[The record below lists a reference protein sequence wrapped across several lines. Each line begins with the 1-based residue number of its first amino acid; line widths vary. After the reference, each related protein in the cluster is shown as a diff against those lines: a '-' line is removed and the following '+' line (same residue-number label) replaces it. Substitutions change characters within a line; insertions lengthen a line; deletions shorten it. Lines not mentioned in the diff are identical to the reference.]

1 MSPLV
6 LKEKE
11 EGGGGGV
18 KTEQFLFLQGRQLLR
33 APFWKDEGFEFTV
46 FVLSSHSSNTE

>member
-11 EGGGGGV
+11 EGGGGRV
-18 KTEQFLFLQGRQLLR
+18 RTEQFLFLQGRQLLR
-33 APFWKDEGFEFTV
+33 VPFWKDEGFEFDRKIISM
-46 FVLSSHSSNTE
+46 FSNH